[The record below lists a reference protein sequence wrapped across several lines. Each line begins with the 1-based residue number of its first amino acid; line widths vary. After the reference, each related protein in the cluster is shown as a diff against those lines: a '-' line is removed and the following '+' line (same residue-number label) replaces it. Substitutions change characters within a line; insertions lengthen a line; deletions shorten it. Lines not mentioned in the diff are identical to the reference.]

1 MGVAFLQTVKR
12 WVKVLLLCSAFL
24 SMGSF
29 NGTITFIYQTSDEVL
44 IREITFD
51 RQYQFLFWLSGDLP
65 NAAYFQ
71 GRGDH
76 ALQQLNELY
85 ARLGWEPV
93 EL

>member
-1 MGVAFLQTVKR
+1 MKT

-24 SMGSF
+24 CLGAT
-29 NGTITFIYQTSDEVL
+29 NGTINFIYETTDEVL

-51 RQYQFLFWLSGDLP
+51 RHYQFIFWLAGDIN